1 MSKSNE
7 SDENKK
13 WTLVLNPEWTP
24 MIIWELIVNIV
35 YVISFFLVPYILI
48 DPDEL
53 LPNVRWLELCIDFF
67 IFGDMIMDFFT
78 AYYSDSELI
87 TEHKLIIINYLSTYF
102 FFDLISWTPGLFTG
116 EGVSGVYFMKI
127 FRYVQF
133 KRFVEFTLNLLNQV
147 RLWFILFI

>member
-1 MSKSNE
+1 
-7 SDENKK
+7 
-13 WTLVLNPEWTP
+13 

-102 FFDLISWTPGLFTG
+102 FFDLIS
-116 EGVSGVYFMKI
+116 
-127 FRYVQF
+127 
-133 KRFVEFTLNLLNQV
+133 
-147 RLWFILFI
+147 